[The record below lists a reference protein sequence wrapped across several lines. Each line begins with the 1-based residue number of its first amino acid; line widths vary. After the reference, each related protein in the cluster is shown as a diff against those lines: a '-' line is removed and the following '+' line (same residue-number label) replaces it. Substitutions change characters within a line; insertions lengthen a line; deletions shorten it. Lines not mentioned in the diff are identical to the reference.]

1 MFLNIVT
8 PCSRPQNLHKISESI
23 NIPQENYRWIIV
35 FDGTVKPNET
45 LIPQNC
51 EFYMHTNP
59 LSKVGHSQRNFALDL
74 IEKGHVY
81 FNDDDTL
88 IHPELWENIK
98 DLDNDFITFYQELK
112 NGMLRLRGNVMLAHI
127 DSHNFIISRDLIA
140 NTKWVV
146 NRYDADGVFAIE
158 CHKKSKNHII
168 IHKVLSTY
176 NVLR

>member
-1 MFLNIVT
+1 
-8 PCSRPQNLHKISESI
+8 
-23 NIPQENYRWIIV
+23 
-35 FDGTVKPNET
+35 
-45 LIPQNC
+45 
-51 EFYMHTNP
+51 MHTNP

-112 NGMLRLRGNVMLAHI
+112 NGMLRLRGNVRLAHI

-140 NTKWVV
+140 DTKWVV
-146 NRYDADGVFAIE
+146 NRYDADGVFAI
-158 CHKKSKNHII
+158 
-168 IHKVLSTY
+168 
-176 NVLR
+176 